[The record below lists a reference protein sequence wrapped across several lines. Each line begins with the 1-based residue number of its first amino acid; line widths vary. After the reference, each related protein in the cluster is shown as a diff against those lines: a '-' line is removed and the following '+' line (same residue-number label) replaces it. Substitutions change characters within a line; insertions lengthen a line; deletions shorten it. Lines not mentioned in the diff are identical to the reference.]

1 MENSANQYIELY
13 ESQRELI
20 NANSASS
27 LNALRDE
34 ACALLRRVGLKKS
47 KDFSATD
54 PEELL
59 SYDYSLNLAR
69 YEVPTRKEDLFTC
82 GIPELSTNLHFLVN
96 EQYIAVSSS
105 PLHPSAPAQQY
116 FVGSLRVF
124 AEQYPELIARY

>member
-69 YEVPTRKEDLFTC
+69 YEVWNTRIE
-82 GIPELSTNLHFLVN
+82 H
-96 EQYIAVSSS
+96 Q
-105 PLHPSAPAQQY
+105 SAFPGQ
-116 FVGSLRVF
+116 
-124 AEQYPELIARY
+124 